1 MLRIVLIYL
10 LALALGGAEPGLQ
23 AQEHPARRLSSIV
36 GVAVEEY
43 AKGIDERGRV
53 VSELE
58 YQEAVDFLRDA
69 RDVALRLA
77 GDRARSARPLLDT
90 LSSAVGSR
98 KSPREVAAIYSR
110 FVDALGS
117 EGALELSRRALNVA
131 KGREIYQANCASC
144 HGERGLGDGALASGM
159 TPLPPAIG
167 RASDMED
174 ATPALLYR
182 VISVGI
188 PGTPMPA
195 WAARLSAEDRWDVVA
210 YLHTL
215 RATPG
220 ELLEGEGLF
229 LQNCASCHGATG
241 GADGVAATALT
252 RLPEDIGTFRWQV
265 ERSDKQIAAAI
276 RQGIPGSAMPPTHS
290 LSDSAVAKTVAYI
303 RSLPVRSGEV
313 PGRPAN
319 ANGGGTGDFVLA
331 SRNVLSLL
339 DQSLAA
345 AQAGKVADAGDRA
358 FDAYIAFE
366 PLETPGRAKNPGL
379 VASMERHFADF
390 KGAVRGG
397 DLQRATQSREAI
409 AAGMPAIL
417 GLTQRTP
424 GGWAA
429 FLQSLLII
437 LREGFEAILVVGA
450 IVTFLIKTGNRD
462 RLRAIWIGCGLAVA
476 ASAVTAVVLQT
487 ALRAMPA
494 TREII
499 EGVTMLIAVGVLFSV
514 SYWLISKVEAARWQK
529 FIREKVSAALEQ
541 GGGRALAIV
550 AFLAVYREGAETA
563 LFYQALFA
571 EGPSVAVPIAM
582 GILVGAAALAVI
594 FTIFHRFGVRIPLRP
609 FFAATSVMLYFL
621 AFVFAGKGIRELQEG
636 DAISITMLPGLPS
649 VDALGIF
656 PTVETLLA
664 QLLLVALFA
673 IAVLKTFWPKRS
685 AQQAGSAVVSPV
697 NELAGRVAALQARV
711 HALEV
716 TLQNQFVTAEV
727 DAADE
732 FNR

>member
-1 MLRIVLIYL
+1 MLRIILIYL
-10 LALALGGAEPGLQ
+10 LALVLGAGAALQ

-43 AKGIDERGRV
+43 SKGVDESGRIT
-53 VSELE
+53 SDLE

-69 RDVALRLA
+69 REVATRLA

-90 LSSAVGSR
+90 LSMAIGAR
-98 KSPREVAAIYSR
+98 KTPREVATIYQR
-110 FVDALGS
+110 FVSALGS
-117 EGALELSRRALNVA
+117 EGALELPRRALNVVN
-131 KGREIYQANCASC
+131 GRQLYQANCASC
-144 HGERGLGDGALASGM
+144 HGERGLGDGVLASGM
-159 TPLPPAIG
+159 TPFPPAIG
-167 RASDMED
+167 KASEMQD

-195 WAARLSAEDRWDVVA
+195 WAARFSAEDRWDIVA
-210 YLHTL
+210 YMHTL
-215 RATPG
+215 RSTQGAV
-220 ELLEGEGLF
+220 LEGEGLF
-229 LQNCASCHGATG
+229 LQGCASCHGATG
-241 GADGVAATALT
+241 GADGAAAVALT
-252 RLPEDIGTFRWQV
+252 RLPEDIGTFGWQV
-265 ERSDKQIAAAI
+265 ERSDKQIAAVI
-276 RQGIPGSAMPPTHS
+276 REGIPGSAMPPSHN

-303 RSLPVRSGEV
+303 RSLPVRSGEA
-313 PGRPAN
+313 PGNAIARNSGRPA
-319 ANGGGTGDFVLA
+319 DFLLA

-345 AQAGKVADAGDRA
+345 AHSGKVSDAGDRA

-397 DLQRATQSREAI
+397 DLRAARQSREAI

-417 GLTQRTP
+417 DLTQRAT
-424 GGWAA
+424 GSWAA

-450 IVTFLIKTGNRD
+450 IVTFLIKTGNRR
-462 RLRAIWIGCGLAVA
+462 RLRAIWLGCGLALA

-499 EGVTMLIAVGVLFSV
+499 EGVTMLIAVVVLFSV

-529 FIREKVSAALEQ
+529 FIRDKVSAALEQ

-571 EGPSVAVPIAM
+571 EGRSVAVPIAL
-582 GILVGAAALAVI
+582 GIVVGIAALAVI

-636 DAISITMLPGLPS
+636 DAVSITMLPGFPS
-649 VDALGIF
+649 IDALGIF
-656 PTVETLLA
+656 PTVETLLIQFVLVMFFA
-664 QLLLVALFA
+664 VAL
-673 IAVLKTFWPKRS
+673 LKTFWPTRS
-685 AQQAGSAVVSPV
+685 AKQPAPVVVSPV
-697 NELAGRVAALQARV
+697 NDLAGRVAALQSRV
-711 HALEV
+711 EALEIA
-716 TLQNQFVTAEV
+716 LQNQFVTSDAEP
-727 DAADE
+727 AD
-732 FNR
+732 R

>member
-10 LALALGGAEPGLQ
+10 LGLTAAVESGLQ

-36 GVAVEEY
+36 GVAIEEY
-43 AKGIDERGRV
+43 SKGIDQSG
-53 VSELE
+53 SLISDLE

-69 RDVALRLA
+69 RDVATRLA

-90 LSSAVGSR
+90 LSAAIGAKRPPS
-98 KSPREVAAIYSR
+98 EVAVIYQR
-110 FVDALGS
+110 FVAALGS
-117 EGALELSRRALNVA
+117 EGALELPRRALNVSN
-131 KGREIYQANCASC
+131 GREIYQANCASC
-144 HGERGLGDGALASGM
+144 HGERGLGDGALAAGM

-167 RASDMED
+167 QASEMED

-195 WAARLSAEDRWDVVA
+195 WAARFSAEDRWDVVA
-210 YLHTL
+210 YLHTM
-215 RATPG
+215 RSTQG
-220 ELLEGEGLF
+220 DLLEGEGLF
-229 LQNCASCHGATG
+229 LQSCASCHGATG
-241 GADGVAATALT
+241 GADGVAAAALT
-252 RLPEDIGTFRWQV
+252 RLPEDIGTFAWQV
-265 ERSDKQIAAAI
+265 ERSDKQIAAVI
-276 RQGIPGSAMPPTHS
+276 REGIPGSAMPPSHN

-313 PGRPAN
+313 PGN
-319 ANGGGTGDFVLA
+319 ATTVSGGPPDFVLA
-331 SRNVLSLL
+331 SRRVLSLL

-345 AQAGKVADAGDRA
+345 AQSGKIAEAGDRA

-397 DLQRATQSREAI
+397 DLRGAKQSRDAI
-409 AAGMPAIL
+409 GAGMPAIL
-417 GLTQRTP
+417 DLTQRAS

-450 IVTFLIKTGNRD
+450 IATFLIKTGNRD
-462 RLRAIWIGCGLAVA
+462 RLRAIWIGCGLALA

-499 EGVTMLIAVGVLFSV
+499 EGVTMLIAVAVLFSV
-514 SYWLISKVEAARWQK
+514 SYWLISKVEAARWQR
-529 FIREKVSAALEQ
+529 FIREKVSAALQQ
-541 GGGRALAIV
+541 GGGRALGVV

-571 EGPSVAVPIAM
+571 EGRNVAVPIAM
-582 GILVGAAALAVI
+582 GIVVGAAALAII
-594 FTIFHRFGVRIPLRP
+594 FTLFHRFGIRIPLRP

-636 DAISITMLPGLPS
+636 DAVSITMLPGFPN

-673 IAVLKTFWPKRS
+673 IALLKTFWPRRS
-685 AQQAGSAVVSPV
+685 GQQPATVDVSPA
-697 NELAGRVAALQARV
+697 NDLAGQVAALQARV
-711 HALEV
+711 DALENA
-716 TLQNQFVTAEV
+716 LHNQFVTADGRSAEH
-727 DAADE
+727 
-732 FNR
+732 FNT